1 MLWDGVEPI
10 YKLEANQTL
19 ESRKVKNY
27 SKQKLMGEG
36 VKIDRRKK
44 FRKGIRIDEVIHEQL
59 LLRRKKLKKAK
70 NQKKEKFRKG
80 IRI

>member
-1 MLWDGVEPI
+1 V
-10 YKLEANQTL
+10 
-19 ESRKVKNY
+19 R
-27 SKQKLMGEG
+27 
-36 VKIDRRKK
+36 IDRRKK

-80 IRI
+80 IWIDEVIR